1 MRPLLAALLAGGL
14 IGPVSLSLAR
24 PAAARPAPRVMS
36 LDSCADQYVLAL
48 APRAAVVGLSPRA
61 DAPDSFLRA
70 QARGLP
76 QRRTTIEAVLGARP
90 DVVVRQW
97 GGDARLTAALQRR
110 GIRTLSLDDATDFA
124 GVRANVRRVA
134 QVLDRPAAGEALLAR
149 MDGKLA
155 RAAGAGRGRSAL
167 YLTPGGYTAGPNTMI
182 DAIFGAAGFANASSQ
197 PYFSPAPLEALVLA
211 PPRAVVLGFFDLTRA
226 GADRWGPGRHAAL
239 RKATRGRVVAS
250 LPGAMLGCSAWF
262 AADGALTLAEAARP
276 QAAKP

>member
-1 MRPLLAALLAGGL
+1 MRAALLAGLVVGL
-14 IGPVSLSLAR
+14 AAVAG
-24 PAAARPAPRVMS
+24 PAAAQAARRVMS

-48 APRAAVVGLSPRA
+48 APREAIVGVSPRA

-70 QARGLP
+70 KAIGLP

-97 GGDARLTAALQRR
+97 GGDARLTAAVARR
-110 GIRTLSLDDATDFA
+110 GVRTVSLGDATDFD
-124 GVRANVRRVA
+124 GVRANVRQVA
-134 QVLDRPAAGEALLAR
+134 QALDRQAEGEALLAR
-149 MDGKLA
+149 MDADLA
-155 RAAGAGRGRSAL
+155 QAKGAGRGRAAF

-182 DAIFGAAGFANASSQ
+182 DAMLRAAGFTNASTQ
-197 PYFSPAPLEALVLA
+197 PYFSPAPLESLVLN
-211 PPRAVVLGFFDLTRA
+211 PPKAVVLGFFDLTRA

-262 AADGALTLAEAARP
+262 AADGAKRLAETTR
-276 QAAKP
+276 